1 MSRNARLALI
11 VVALILAVS
20 GFILRAT
27 GIDTGAD
34 WWEVVIPGVVAAAM
48 VYLLLSEVRRQ
59 R

>member
-20 GFILRAT
+20 AFILRAT
-27 GIDTGAD
+27 GVGTGAD

-48 VYLLLSEVRRQ
+48 VYLLISEVKGQ